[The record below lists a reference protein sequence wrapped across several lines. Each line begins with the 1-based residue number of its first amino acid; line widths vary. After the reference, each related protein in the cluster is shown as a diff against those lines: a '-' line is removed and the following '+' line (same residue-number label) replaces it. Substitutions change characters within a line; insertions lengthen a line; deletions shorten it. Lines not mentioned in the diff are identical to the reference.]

1 MTLKGRVTLVGAGPG
16 DPGLITV
23 HGKAALQQADVVLY
37 DRLVAKEILDFART
51 DAELVNVGKA
61 KGVHSIPQEE
71 INRLLVDYAS
81 RGNYVV
87 RLKNGDPFVFG
98 RGGEET
104 AALAEAGIPFDVIPG
119 ITAAAAAGAYCG
131 LPLTKRGISS
141 SVTLLTGH
149 EDPTKDHSDINWSAL
164 AESGST
170 LVLYMAMAH
179 LDEVVANLIKSGK
192 APDTPAAVICKAT
205 TPDQVHVIGTLEN
218 LPRLVIEKGL
228 TPPSIVIIGE
238 VVGTNG

>member
-1 MTLKGRVTLVGAGPG
+1 MTKKGRVTLVGAGPG

-23 HGKAALQQADVVLY
+23 RGKAALQQADVVLF
-37 DRLVAKEILDFART
+37 DRLVAKEILAFARP
-51 DAELVNVGKA
+51 DAELVNVGKG

-71 INRLLVDYAS
+71 INRLLVEYAG

-104 AALAEAGIPFDVIPG
+104 AVLAKAGIPFDVIPG
-119 ITAAAAAGAYCG
+119 ITAASAASTYCD

-149 EDPTKDHSDINWSAL
+149 EDPTKGHSDLNWPAL

-170 LVLYMAMAH
+170 LVLYMGMAH
-179 LDEVVANLIKSGK
+179 LEEVVQNLIKSGK
-192 APDTPAAVICKAT
+192 AADTPAAVVCKAT
-205 TPDQVHVIGTLEN
+205 TPDQVQVIGTLAE
-218 LPRLVIEKGL
+218 LPRLVVEHGL

-238 VVGTNG
+238 VVGTNH